1 MFTLGVSDLFGYPH
15 IPTCNDKTFFLKS
28 HCERRMFGSSAAR
41 RTICAGI
48 LKLYNVCN
56 FFFGF
61 GGGPHFLMK
70 TCPPYLC
77 THDSIIIYL
86 DEYFICICT
95 SLFDLVV
102 EN

>member
-1 MFTLGVSDLFGYPH
+1 MFTLGVSDFFGYPH

-28 HCERRMFGSSAAR
+28 HCERRMIGSSAAR

-70 TCPPYLC
+70 TCPPDFC
-77 THDSIIIYL
+77 THNSIINYL
-86 DEYFICICT
+86 HEYSASF
-95 SLFDLVV
+95 